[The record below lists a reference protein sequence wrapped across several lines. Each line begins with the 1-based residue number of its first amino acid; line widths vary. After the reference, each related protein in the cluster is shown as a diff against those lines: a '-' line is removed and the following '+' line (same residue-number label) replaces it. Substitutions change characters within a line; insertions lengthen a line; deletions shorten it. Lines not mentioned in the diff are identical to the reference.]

1 MPHAFCGHHAYIT
14 VFRAA
19 SICCYCSL
27 QLSPQSQSL
36 SLHYI
41 SLQGSHLLLA
51 QSTAQ
56 SCRRSAFALATTG
69 SHLLQG
75 QSTARSSGQPAFA
88 ATTGSQH
95 VLLPQSTGTVS
106 QFSGQPA
113 FAAAMLL
120 PELKV
125 CLTLTPNH
133 HPTSQQKQP
142 KEAAGNQ
149 TFQRKRKESLCLLL
163 GCVD

>member
-88 ATTGSQH
+88 ATTVYSAVYNHNLLGYAISQ
-95 VLLPQSTGTVS
+95 S
-106 QFSGQPA
+106 SGQPA
-113 FAAAMLL
+113 CVATTVYRHSLTVFRAASICGCYAFA
-120 PELKV
+120 
-125 CLTLTPNH
+125 
-133 HPTSQQKQP
+133 
-142 KEAAGNQ
+142 
-149 TFQRKRKESLCLLL
+149 
-163 GCVD
+163 